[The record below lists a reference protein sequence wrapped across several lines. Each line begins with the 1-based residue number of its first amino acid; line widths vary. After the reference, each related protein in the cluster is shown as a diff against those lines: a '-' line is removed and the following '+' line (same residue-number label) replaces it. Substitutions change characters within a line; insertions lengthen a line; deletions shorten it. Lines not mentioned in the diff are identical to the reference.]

1 MVIIHALTL
10 GANLGL
16 FIFGILLNMVG
27 PLLPHMVADLNLTM
41 TQAGTLYSMRGAG
54 IIVAVLFA
62 GVFSDILGRRK
73 FILTGAALWILG
85 FLGFAVL
92 SSPWLALV
100 IWLIMGLGFGAVDT
114 GLNSLVA
121 EINEEK
127 GAALNRL
134 HFWFGLGA
142 IVGPLVSQ
150 GLLTILPW
158 QGVFVA
164 AALLS
169 LGFYA
174 YMYRQTF
181 PALQR
186 PSSSPWANVR
196 HVWSWR
202 ILLLSFIIMGYTGV
216 GTALMGWMNTFLL
229 ERLGTAAWYASIVL
243 ALYSAGLAVGRL
255 ACGAL
260 AERLAYERLLFIT
273 ATLSAA
279 ALATSLWAPNVI
291 WAGVTFFL
299 TGFFFAGLLPTS
311 LATAN
316 RDFPQLAGTVTAVL
330 ITFGSIGRTIVP
342 GAVGAAADA
351 YCVSVGLQWL
361 IVIVIAMAGAGWLL
375 NWFRDEEPLEQ

>member
-1 MVIIHALTL
+1 
-10 GANLGL
+10 
-16 FIFGILLNMVG
+16 
-27 PLLPHMVADLNLTM
+27 MVADLNLTM